1 MVPAEEALAQHI
13 GHFPSESL
21 LQHAQTK
28 DQQKYWGHLAAFYLT
43 VSHCW
48 QARLKGNDPLIETVE
63 NQTVN
68 QWYYDAIW
76 SRVDVLQSFWKL
88 IESGHQ
94 WIFEAVI
101 NAGHPYPFI
110 GAPDLF
116 HHIVETEVNNTFCIC
131 LKPYHTISNPA
142 RVEALKILR
151 DTLAT
156 RTIRPQKY
164 NQVKSLASQY
174 FRNPWLLFSISIL
187 WEVTAFDNQELLDK
201 LTDYCRAVD
210 RNAEVKVIGL
220 SRKRSSKN
228 FEKFYSFTWHN
239 GKIIPAN
246 KTGGTYSI

>member
-1 MVPAEEALAQHI
+1 M
-13 GHFPSESL
+13 
-21 LQHAQTK
+21 
-28 DQQKYWGHLAAFYLT
+28 
-43 VSHCW
+43 
-48 QARLKGNDPLIETVE
+48 
-63 NQTVN
+63 N

-76 SRVDVLQSFWKL
+76 SRVDLLQSLWKL
-88 IESGHQ
+88 IENGHQ
-94 WIFEAVI
+94 GIFEAVI
-101 NAGHPYPFI
+101 NAGHRYPFI
-110 GAPDLF
+110 GAPHLF
-116 HHIVETEVNNTFCIC
+116 YHLVEVQLNNTFCIC
-131 LKPYHTISNPA
+131 LKPYHTISKPA
-142 RVEALKILR
+142 QIEALKIIR

-187 WEVTAFDNQELLDK
+187 WELTAFDNQQLLDK

-210 RNAEVKVIGL
+210 RNAEVKLIGL